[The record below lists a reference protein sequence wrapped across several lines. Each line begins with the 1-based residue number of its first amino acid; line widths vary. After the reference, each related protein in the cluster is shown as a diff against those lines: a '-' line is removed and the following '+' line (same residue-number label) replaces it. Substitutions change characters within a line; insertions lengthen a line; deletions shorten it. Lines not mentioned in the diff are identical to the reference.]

1 MIDPIVKVS
10 GLTYYYQGQEQPV
23 LRDVDLEVYPGE
35 FLLLIGPSG
44 CGKSTL
50 ALSLNGIIPLVLG
63 GRIKGR
69 VTIDGIDT
77 RGSSVHELS
86 SRVGIVFQD
95 PESQLCNLYVEEEV
109 GFGPSN
115 LLLEPAEVER
125 RVNQALSDVGQWELR
140 RKLIYELSGGQKQ
153 RVAIASVLAME
164 PDVLVLDEP
173 SANLDPMAAANTFDL
188 IETINRET
196 GTTVILIEHNVDRV
210 MGRADRLVVMEDGR
224 IVGDA
229 QPRSFM
235 RDRGRFV
242 MDILGLRIPQ
252 ACEVGLRM
260 EEKGLRFDPFPLDG
274 PEAAQALGSR
284 SERIRVRRAGS
295 SLPRP
300 AQRQEPVVEVH
311 DLGFT
316 YPNGTEALKDVSL
329 RIDRGDVV
337 AILGENGSG
346 KTTLSSL
353 LVGLNKPTSG
363 GGQVCGLDLAQ
374 ASVRQLSSR
383 IGYVFQYPEHQ
394 FVEDTVWDEVA
405 FGLRAQKWPSEEI
418 AERVTETLRIMGLE
432 GVADKHPL
440 ALSMGEKR
448 RLSVA
453 TMLILDTEV
462 LILDEPTTGQDRDSM
477 DNIMHVMM
485 DANRKGTTI
494 VLITHDMD
502 LVARYCDKV
511 AVMDEGELI
520 FHGPAIELCRDP
532 SIIRLGSLVLPE
544 VYELAQRL
552 RRSTGIPV
560 GEFLTVE
567 AFVGAME
574 VR

>member
-300 AQRQEPVVEVH
+300 AQRQERVVEVH
-311 DLGFT
+311 DLSFT